1 MQQTREKIDLLQQI
15 SDNSKNMLAMIGA
28 VAPSVA
34 PSWQMVIDHFEEYR
48 RRTKTGEPVA
58 WLNFGIPSELFFAMD
73 IEPMCSD
80 FLSWLAASAGHNL
93 EYIDMA
99 EEQVADHVCSDFKI
113 HFGLMMSG
121 DVPHPDIMVTSASPC
136 DSVRTTYSALAANFD
151 IPTFV
156 VDEPY
161 FRSERGYQYIAG
173 QLKELVLLLEELTG
187 RELDLDKL
195 KQVMEYSNEAHY
207 WFNKL
212 NEFRPLIP
220 NPFPSFEL
228 FMDAVPL
235 TLFTGTPELAEYYKK
250 RYHEVN
256 ERVETGVGYPQVEE
270 KIRVVWPYGMYTDLG
285 VLSWL
290 EQKYGAV
297 SVNYMKLD
305 CAVQPVEDISTYDS
319 IMRGLAEKTVLLPM
333 NREIHGPI
341 DNFIDATLNLCRNNK
356 ADCVIVMGHVGC
368 KSNWAGMKLYKD
380 VVEEKLGI
388 PVSVFELD
396 LFDVRIMSVDA
407 ARAKFEEFFETRVIP
422 NMEKKK
428 G

>member
-1 MQQTREKIDLLQQI
+1 M
-15 SDNSKNMLAMIGA
+15 
-28 VAPSVA
+28 
-34 PSWQMVIDHFEEYR
+34 
-48 RRTKTGEPVA
+48 
-58 WLNFGIPSELFFAMD
+58 
-73 IEPMCSD
+73 
-80 FLSWLAASAGHNL
+80 
-93 EYIDMA
+93 
-99 EEQVADHVCSDFKI
+99 
-113 HFGLMMSG
+113 
-121 DVPHPDIMVTSASPC
+121 
-136 DSVRTTYSALAANFD
+136 AANFD

-161 FRSERGYQYIAG
+161 FRGERAYQYIAG
-173 QLKELVLLLEELTG
+173 QLKELVSVLEELTG
-187 RELDLDKL
+187 RKLDLDKL
-195 KQVMEYSNEAHY
+195 KQVMAYSNEAHY

-250 RYHEVN
+250 RYHEVK
-256 ERVETGVGYPQVEE
+256 ERVEMGVGYPHVEE
-270 KIRVVWPYGMYTDLG
+270 RIRVVWPYGMYTDLG

-305 CAVQPVEDISTYDS
+305 CAVKPTEDISTYDS

-341 DNFIDATLNLCRNNK
+341 DNFIDATLNLCKNNK

-380 VVEEKLGI
+380 VVEEELGI

-396 LFDVRIMSVDA
+396 LFDLRVMSVDA
-407 ARAKFEEFFETRVIP
+407 AKAKFEEFFETRVIP
-422 NMEKKK
+422 NMEKK